1 MENMIQNI
9 GDRNHIINNNNK
21 CLNKI
26 NSNKLSNSNIKCN
39 HNIIK

>member
-9 GDRNHIINNNNK
+9 GDRNHKINNNK

-26 NSNKLSNSNIKCN
+26 NINKLSNSNIKCN